1 MYGCMYVCMD
11 VWMYGC
17 VDVWMYVCMDVWM
30 YGCMGV
36 WMYGCMDVCMYVWM
50 YGCMYTI
57 DVCMWGV
64 CKMLVPES
72 GRNSRSAW
80 GPPFGEFISHMSSFL
95 KKNQGGLIASA
106 FSLKLFLV

>member
-1 MYGCMYVCMD
+1 MIQVSQPPWCCANGEAMHSWRASWCIFINDILFIIYLSYIYFICTYVRT
-11 VWMYGC
+11 
-17 VDVWMYVCMDVWM
+17 YVR
-30 YGCMGV
+30 G
-36 WMYGCMDVCMYVWM
+36 
-50 YGCMYTI
+50 
-57 DVCMWGV
+57 CMWGV